1 MASFVSNSFN
11 KAHAQ
16 IGIPNTFG
24 LLLGMSTGDVPRLD
38 VLESIKRFLG
48 LKKNEHEHNDLTH
61 LSDDTRGARG
71 ASPAA
76 ASVGRSDG
84 RTEHRDPRGGTTLTT
99 LKLHVKGLG
108 QGQGGEE
115 GLRVAEWPS
124 EGGRATGK
132 VLKDEETRDFF

>member
-71 ASPAA
+71 QALRQRASGGATDAP
-76 ASVGRSDG
+76 S
-84 RTEHRDPRGGTTLTT
+84 TET
-99 LKLHVKGLG
+99 
-108 QGQGGEE
+108 QGEA
-115 GLRVAEWPS
+115 RP
-124 EGGRATGK
+124 
-132 VLKDEETRDFF
+132 